1 MSNKLRHNVQYTVNN
16 IKYLKKRV
24 LRVEMEKKWVLCSVR
39 RIIAM
44 HRIVKWFNQV
54 IPSPGQLLFHAWVFL
69 KV

>member
-44 HRIVKWFNQV
+44 HRIVK
-54 IPSPGQLLFHAWVFL
+54 
-69 KV
+69 